1 MAATS
6 RIRKKRAKSVHID
19 QAFFNLD
26 AESFQAFNALLDP
39 PVAANPGLERLM
51 AIKPPWEDQPGK
63 A

>member
-26 AESFQAFNALLDP
+26 AESFQAFNA
-39 PVAANPGLERLM
+39 
-51 AIKPPWEDQPGK
+51 
-63 A
+63 